1 MPGTSGERGPFPE
14 ELPNIRNPKSEIRN
28 SVEGGQAESVDE
40 RHRTR
45 QFFNLVAPA
54 FHVIDRRLLPEYRR
68 ALEKLKLEPELSVLD
83 LATGTGTLAAAFA
96 ERGHTVTGI
105 DFAAR
110 LLRRAR
116 RRLPQ
121 ADLRL
126 MDLAD
131 LPQLPDD
138 AYDVVALAY
147 VLHGMPPQ
155 MRRFALCQ
163 ARRLARRHV
172 LVFDYSGPGRWY
184 VRLIEWI
191 EGPHYP
197 SFIDR
202 PLAEIAAGAGLI
214 VEREEHTSSMGTC
227 WLLAHSDEP
236 SP

>member
-1 MPGTSGERGPFPE
+1 MTPSLGDDSCGR
-14 ELPNIRNPKSEIRN
+14 
-28 SVEGGQAESVDE
+28 EGGRAEPLDA
-40 RHRTR
+40 RRRTR
-45 QFFNLVAPA
+45 RFFNLIAPA
-54 FHVIDRRLLPEYRR
+54 FHVIDRRLLPEYRQ
-68 ALEKLKLEPELSVLD
+68 ALETLSLDPGLSVLD

-96 ERGHTVTGI
+96 ERDHRVAGI

-116 RRLPQ
+116 RRLPK
-121 ADLRL
+121 ADFRL

-138 AYDVVALAY
+138 AYDVVTLAY

-163 ARRLARRHV
+163 ARRLARRYV
-172 LVFDYSGPGRWY
+172 LVFDYSGTGRWH

-197 SFIDR
+197 SFVDR
-202 PLAEIAAGAGLI
+202 PLADLAAEAGLI
-214 VEREEHTSSMGTC
+214 VERKERTSSTGAC
-227 WLLAHSDEP
+227 WLLAHSVA
-236 SP
+236 

>member
-1 MPGTSGERGPFPE
+1 MTLEADDSSCRRDGGRPESAAERG
-14 ELPNIRNPKSEIRN
+14 
-28 SVEGGQAESVDE
+28 
-40 RHRTR
+40 RTR
-45 QFFNLVAPA
+45 RFFNLVAPA

-68 ALEKLKLEPELSVLD
+68 VLETLDLEPELSVLD

-96 ERGHTVTGI
+96 ERGHRVAGI

-110 LLRRAR
+110 LLRRAQ

-131 LPQLPDD
+131 LPQLPDE
-138 AYDVVALAY
+138 AYDVVALAF

-155 MRRFALCQ
+155 MRRFTLCE
-163 ARRLARRHV
+163 AHRLARRHV
-172 LVFDYSGPGRWY
+172 LVFDYSGPGPWY

-197 SFIDR
+197 SFVAR
-202 PLAEIAAGAGLI
+202 PLAELAADAGLI
-214 VEREEHTSSMGTC
+214 VEREEDTCGGAC
-227 WLLAHSDEP
+227 WLLGHGDGS

>member
-1 MPGTSGERGPFPE
+1 MSRRAGDDRCRRDGERAE
-14 ELPNIRNPKSEIRN
+14 AEI
-28 SVEGGQAESVDE
+28 E

-45 QFFNLVAPA
+45 RFFNLIAPA

-68 ALEKLKLEPELSVLD
+68 VLETLSLGRELSVLD

-96 ERGHTVTGI
+96 ERGHRVAGI

-121 ADLRL
+121 ADFRL

-131 LPQLPDD
+131 LPQLADD
-138 AYDVVALAY
+138 AYDVVTLAY

-163 ARRLARRHV
+163 AHRLARRYV
-172 LVFDYSGPGRWY
+172 LVFDYSGPGYWY

-197 SFIDR
+197 SFVAS
-202 PLAEIAAGAGLI
+202 PLADLAAEAGLF
-214 VEREEHTSSMGTC
+214 VERKESICGGAC
-227 WLLAHSDEP
+227 WLLGHGEG
-236 SP
+236 

>member
-1 MPGTSGERGPFPE
+1 MTHVAGDDRC
-14 ELPNIRNPKSEIRN
+14 RR
-28 SVEGGQAESVDE
+28 EGGRAESEVE

-45 QFFNLVAPA
+45 RFFNFVAPA
-54 FHVIDRRLLPEYRR
+54 FHFIDRRLLPEYRR
-68 ALEKLKLEPELSVLD
+68 VLATLDLEPSLSILD

-96 ERGHTVTGI
+96 ERGHQVAGI

-121 ADLRL
+121 ADFQL

-131 LPQLPDD
+131 LPRLPDD
-138 AYDVVALAY
+138 AYDVVTLAY
-147 VLHGMPPQ
+147 VLHGMPPI

-163 ARRLARRHV
+163 ARRLARRYV

-184 VRLIEWI
+184 VLLIEWI

-197 SFIDR
+197 SFVAR
-202 PLAEIAAGAGLI
+202 PMAELAAEAGLT
-214 VEREEHTSSMGTC
+214 VEREERTSSMGAC
-227 WLLAHSDEP
+227 WLLADGDESSP
-236 SP
+236 SILNS

>member
-1 MPGTSGERGPFPE
+1 MTHVAGDDRCRRDGGWPE
-14 ELPNIRNPKSEIRN
+14 S
-28 SVEGGQAESVDE
+28 ATE

-45 QFFNLVAPA
+45 RFFNLVAPA

-68 ALEKLKLEPELSVLD
+68 VLETLDLEPSLSILD

-96 ERGHTVTGI
+96 ERGHRVAGI

-116 RRLPQ
+116 RRLPG

-131 LPQLPDD
+131 LPQFPDN

-163 ARRLARRHV
+163 ARRLARRYV

-197 SFIDR
+197 SFVAR
-202 PLAEIAAGAGLI
+202 PLAELAAEAGLI
-214 VEREEHTSSMGTC
+214 VQREERTSSTGAC
-227 WLLAHSDEP
+227 WLLAGGGA
-236 SP
+236 

>member
-1 MPGTSGERGPFPE
+1 MTRERTPADGFCDPDGGRPE
-14 ELPNIRNPKSEIRN
+14 S
-28 SVEGGQAESVDE
+28 ATE

-45 QFFNLVAPA
+45 RFFNLVAPA
-54 FHVIDRRLLPEYRR
+54 FHFIDRRLLPEYRK
-68 ALEKLKLEPELSVLD
+68 ALELLSLDPELSVLD

-96 ERGHTVTGI
+96 ERGHRVAGI

-121 ADLRL
+121 ADFRL

-131 LPQLPDD
+131 LPRLPDD

-147 VLHGMPPQ
+147 VLHGMPPP
-155 MRRFALCQ
+155 MRRFALDQ
-163 ARRLARRHV
+163 AHRLARRHV

-197 SFIDR
+197 SFVDR
-202 PLAEIAAGAGLI
+202 PMADLAAEAGLI
-214 VEREEHTSSMGTC
+214 VEREERTSSVGAC
-227 WLLAHSDEP
+227 WLLGQGDG
-236 SP
+236 

>member
-1 MPGTSGERGPFPE
+1 MTLETGDSPCSR
-14 ELPNIRNPKSEIRN
+14 
-28 SVEGGQAESVDE
+28 EGGRPEPEVE

-45 QFFNLVAPA
+45 LFFNLIAPA
-54 FHVIDRRLLPEYRR
+54 FHVIDRRLLPEYRQT
-68 ALEKLKLEPELSVLD
+68 LETLSLDPGLSVLD

-96 ERGHTVTGI
+96 ERGHRVAGI
-105 DFAAR
+105 DFAER

-116 RRLPQ
+116 RRLPG
-121 ADLRL
+121 ADFRL

-131 LPQLPDD
+131 LPRLPDD

-163 ARRLARRHV
+163 AHRLARRHV

-197 SFIDR
+197 SFVAR
-202 PLAEIAAGAGLI
+202 SMAELAAEAGLT
-214 VEREEHTSSMGTC
+214 VQREERTSSTGVC
-227 WLLAHSDEP
+227 WLLTHCEG
-236 SP
+236 

>member
-1 MPGTSGERGPFPE
+1 MTLEADDSSCRRDGGRPEPAAERG
-14 ELPNIRNPKSEIRN
+14 
-28 SVEGGQAESVDE
+28 
-40 RHRTR
+40 RTR
-45 QFFNLVAPA
+45 RFFNLVAPA

-68 ALEKLKLEPELSVLD
+68 VLETLGLEPELSVLD

-96 ERGHTVTGI
+96 ERGHRVAGI

-121 ADLRL
+121 ADFRL

-172 LVFDYSGPGRWY
+172 LVFDYSGPGRWH

-197 SFIDR
+197 SFVDR
-202 PLAEIAAGAGLI
+202 PLADLAAEAGLI
-214 VEREEHTSSMGTC
+214 VEREERTSSTGAC
-227 WLLAHSDEP
+227 WLLARGGA
-236 SP
+236 

>member
-1 MPGTSGERGPFPE
+1 MTLESGGRSCS
-14 ELPNIRNPKSEIRN
+14 R
-28 SVEGGQAESVDE
+28 EGGRPESEVE

-45 QFFNLVAPA
+45 RFFNLVAPA

-68 ALEKLKLEPELSVLD
+68 ALEILGLEPELSVLD

-96 ERGHTVTGI
+96 ERGHRVAGI

-121 ADLRL
+121 ADFRL
-126 MDLAD
+126 MDVAD

-138 AYDVVALAY
+138 TYDVVALAY
-147 VLHGMPPQ
+147 VLHGMPPD

-163 ARRLARRHV
+163 AGRLARRHV
-172 LVFDYSGPGRWY
+172 LVFDYSGPGPWY

-197 SFIDR
+197 SFVAR
-202 PLAEIAAGAGLI
+202 SLADLAADAGLI
-214 VEREEHTSSMGTC
+214 VERKEPTCGGSC
-227 WLLAHSDEP
+227 WLLGHGDGS

>member
-1 MPGTSGERGPFPE
+1 MTRKQTPADGFCDPDGGRPE
-14 ELPNIRNPKSEIRN
+14 P
-28 SVEGGQAESVDE
+28 ATE

-45 QFFNLVAPA
+45 RFFNLVAPA

-68 ALEKLKLEPELSVLD
+68 VLESLSLESELSVLD

-96 ERGHTVTGI
+96 ERGHRVAGI

-116 RRLPQ
+116 RRLPG

-131 LPQLPDD
+131 LPQIPDN

-163 ARRLARRHV
+163 ASRLARRYV

-197 SFIDR
+197 SFVDR
-202 PLAEIAAGAGLI
+202 PLAALAAEAGLT
-214 VEREEHTSSMGTC
+214 VEREERTSSMGAC
-227 WLLAHSDEP
+227 WLLAHGGA
-236 SP
+236 

>member
-1 MPGTSGERGPFPE
+1 M
-14 ELPNIRNPKSEIRN
+14 
-28 SVEGGQAESVDE
+28 EGGRVESEVE

-45 QFFNLVAPA
+45 LFFNLVAPA
-54 FHVIDRRLLPEYRR
+54 FHLIDRRLLPEYRR
-68 ALEKLKLEPELSVLD
+68 VLETLDLEPELSVLD

-96 ERGHTVTGI
+96 ERGHPVAGI

-121 ADLRL
+121 ADFRL

-138 AYDVVALAY
+138 AYDVVTLAY

-197 SFIDR
+197 SFVAN
-202 PLAEIAAGAGLI
+202 PLADLAAEAGLT
-214 VEREEHTSSMGTC
+214 VQREERTSSTGVC
-227 WLLAHSDEP
+227 WLLGHGDGS

>member
-1 MPGTSGERGPFPE
+1 MTHAAGDDSCVR
-14 ELPNIRNPKSEIRN
+14 
-28 SVEGGQAESVDE
+28 EGGQPESVDE
-40 RHRTR
+40 RLRTR
-45 QFFNLVAPA
+45 RFFNLVAPA

-68 ALEKLKLEPELSVLD
+68 VLDALGLDPGLSVLD

-96 ERGHTVTGI
+96 ERGHPVAGI

-116 RRLPQ
+116 RRLPGT
-121 ADLRL
+121 DFRL

-131 LPQLPDD
+131 LPQLPND

-172 LVFDYSGPGRWY
+172 LIFDYSGPGRWY

-197 SFIDR
+197 SFVDR
-202 PLAEIAAGAGLI
+202 PLAEIATEAGLV
-214 VEREEHTSSMGTC
+214 VEREERTSSTGAC
-227 WLLAHSDEP
+227 WLLGHGDG
-236 SP
+236 

>member
-1 MPGTSGERGPFPE
+1 MTLEAGDRPCDR
-14 ELPNIRNPKSEIRN
+14 
-28 SVEGGQAESVDE
+28 EGGQPESEVE
-40 RHRTR
+40 RGRTR
-45 QFFNLVAPA
+45 RFFNLVAPA

-68 ALEKLKLEPELSVLD
+68 VLETLSLEPELSILD

-96 ERGHTVTGI
+96 ERGHRVAGI

-121 ADLRL
+121 ADFRL

-131 LPQLPDD
+131 LPLLPDD
-138 AYDVVALAY
+138 AYDVVTLAY

-163 ARRLARRHV
+163 ARRLARRYV
-172 LVFDYSGPGRWY
+172 LVFDYSGPGRWH

-197 SFIDR
+197 SFVAR
-202 PLAEIAAGAGLI
+202 PLAELAAETGLT
-214 VEREEHTSSMGTC
+214 VEREERTSSAGAC
-227 WLLAHSDEP
+227 WLLTHGGA
-236 SP
+236 

>member
-1 MPGTSGERGPFPE
+1 MTDAAGDDRC
-14 ELPNIRNPKSEIRN
+14 RR
-28 SVEGGQAESVDE
+28 EGGRAESVDS
-40 RHRTR
+40 RRRTR
-45 QFFNLVAPA
+45 RFFNIVAPA
-54 FHVIDRRLLPEYRR
+54 FHVIDRRLLPEYRLVLE
-68 ALEKLKLEPELSVLD
+68 ALSLDPELSVLD

-96 ERGHTVTGI
+96 ERGHRVAGI

-116 RRLPQ
+116 RRLPG

-138 AYDVVALAY
+138 SWDIVTLAY

-163 ARRLARRHV
+163 ASRIARRHV
-172 LVFDYSGPGRWY
+172 LVFDYSGPDRWF

-197 SFIDR
+197 SFVDR
-202 PLAEIAAGAGLI
+202 PLADLAADAGLI
-214 VEREEHTSSMGTC
+214 VQREERTSGMGAC
-227 WLLAHSDEP
+227 WLLGHGDGS

>member
-1 MPGTSGERGPFPE
+1 MTRKQTPADGFCDSD
-14 ELPNIRNPKSEIRN
+14 
-28 SVEGGQAESVDE
+28 GGRAESEDD

-45 QFFNLVAPA
+45 RFFNLVAPA
-54 FHVIDRRLLPEYRR
+54 FHLIDRRLLPEYRR
-68 ALEKLKLEPELSVLD
+68 VLATLDLEPSLSILD

-96 ERGHTVTGI
+96 ERGHRVAGI

-116 RRLPQ
+116 RRLPG

-138 AYDVVALAY
+138 AYDIVALAY

-172 LVFDYSGPGRWY
+172 LVFDYSGPGRWH

-197 SFIDR
+197 SFVDR
-202 PLAEIAAGAGLI
+202 PLADLAAEAGLI
-214 VEREEHTSSMGTC
+214 VEREERTSSVGAC
-227 WLLAHSDEP
+227 WLLGHGEA
-236 SP
+236 

>member
-1 MPGTSGERGPFPE
+1 MTLKSGGRSCS
-14 ELPNIRNPKSEIRN
+14 R
-28 SVEGGQAESVDE
+28 EGGRPESEVE

-45 QFFNLVAPA
+45 RFFNLVAPA

-68 ALEKLKLEPELSVLD
+68 VLETLGLEPELTVLD

-96 ERGHTVTGI
+96 ERGHRVAGI

-121 ADLRL
+121 ADFRL

-131 LPQLPDD
+131 LPQIPDN

-172 LVFDYSGPGRWY
+172 LVFDYSGPGRWH
-184 VRLIEWI
+184 VRFIEWI

-197 SFIDR
+197 SFVAR
-202 PLAEIAAGAGLI
+202 PLAELVAEAGLI
-214 VEREEHTSSMGTC
+214 VRREERTSSVGAC
-227 WLLAHSDEP
+227 WLLTHGDGS
-236 SP
+236 SPLILNS

>member
-1 MPGTSGERGPFPE
+1 MSRRAGDDRC
-14 ELPNIRNPKSEIRN
+14 RRD
-28 SVEGGQAESVDE
+28 GGRAEAETE

-45 QFFNLVAPA
+45 RFFNLVAPA

-68 ALEKLKLEPELSVLD
+68 ALAALDLEPSLSVLD
-83 LATGTGTLAAAFA
+83 VATGTGTLARAFA
-96 ERGHTVTGI
+96 ERGHRVAGI

-131 LPQLPDD
+131 LPQMPDK
-138 AYDVVALAY
+138 AYDLVSLAH

-155 MRRFALCQ
+155 MRRFALGQ
-163 ARRLARRHV
+163 ACRLARRYV

-197 SFIDR
+197 SFVAR
-202 PLAEIAAGAGLI
+202 SLADLAAEAGLI
-214 VEREEHTSSMGTC
+214 VEREERTSSMGAC
-227 WLLAHSDEP
+227 WLLAHPDGS
-236 SP
+236 

>member
-1 MPGTSGERGPFPE
+1 MTLETDDSPCSR
-14 ELPNIRNPKSEIRN
+14 
-28 SVEGGQAESVDE
+28 EGGRAESVDE
-40 RHRTR
+40 RLRTR
-45 QFFNLVAPA
+45 RFFNLVAPA
-54 FHVIDRRLLPEYRR
+54 FHVIDRRLLPEYRQ
-68 ALEKLKLEPELSVLD
+68 ALETLSLDPGLSVLD

-96 ERGHTVTGI
+96 ERGHPVAGI

-116 RRLPQ
+116 RRLPG

-131 LPQLPDD
+131 LPQLPND

-172 LVFDYSGPGRWY
+172 LIFDYSGPGRWY

-197 SFIDR
+197 SFVDR
-202 PLAEIAAGAGLI
+202 PMADLAAEAGLI
-214 VEREEHTSSMGTC
+214 VEREERTSSTGAC
-227 WLLAHSDEP
+227 WLLGHGDGS

>member
-1 MPGTSGERGPFPE
+1 MTLEAGDSSCGR
-14 ELPNIRNPKSEIRN
+14 
-28 SVEGGQAESVDE
+28 EGGRAESVDE

-45 QFFNLVAPA
+45 RFFNLVAPA

-68 ALEKLKLEPELSVLD
+68 TLAAFDLEPSLSVLD
-83 LATGTGTLAAAFA
+83 LATGTGTLATAFA
-96 ERGHTVTGI
+96 ERGHRVAGI

-110 LLRRAR
+110 LLKRAR

-131 LPQLPDD
+131 LPQMPDN
-138 AYDVVALAY
+138 AYDIVALAY

-163 ARRLARRHV
+163 ARRIARRHV
-172 LVFDYSGPGRWY
+172 LVFDYSGPGRWH

-197 SFIDR
+197 SFVDR
-202 PLAEIAAGAGLI
+202 PLADFAAEAGLT
-214 VEREEHTSSMGTC
+214 VQREERTSSTGAC
-227 WLLAHSDEP
+227 WLLGHGDGS

>member
-1 MPGTSGERGPFPE
+1 MTLETGDSSCGPASGRP
-14 ELPNIRNPKSEIRN
+14 
-28 SVEGGQAESVDE
+28 ESVDA

-45 QFFNLVAPA
+45 RFFNLVAPA
-54 FHVIDRRLLPEYRR
+54 FHLIDRRLLPEYRR
-68 ALEKLKLEPELSVLD
+68 VLETLDLEPELSVLD

-96 ERGHTVTGI
+96 ERGHRVAGI

-121 ADLRL
+121 ADFRL
-126 MDLAD
+126 MDLAN

-138 AYDVVALAY
+138 AYDVVTLAY

-172 LVFDYSGPGRWY
+172 LVFDYSGPSRWH
-184 VRLIEWI
+184 VRFIEWI

-197 SFIDR
+197 TFVAR
-202 PLAEIAAGAGLI
+202 PLAELVAEAGLI
-214 VEREEHTSSMGTC
+214 VEREERTSSMGAC
-227 WLLAHSDEP
+227 WLLKHGDES

>member
-1 MPGTSGERGPFPE
+1 MTLDAADSSCGR
-14 ELPNIRNPKSEIRN
+14 
-28 SVEGGQAESVDE
+28 EGGRPESEVE

-45 QFFNLVAPA
+45 CFFNLIAPA

-68 ALEKLKLEPELSVLD
+68 ALAALDLEPSLSVLD

-96 ERGHTVTGI
+96 ERGHRVAGV

-110 LLRRAR
+110 LLKRAR

-131 LPQLPDD
+131 LPQLPDND
-138 AYDVVALAY
+138 YDVAALAY

-163 ARRLARRHV
+163 ARRIARRHV
-172 LVFDYSGPGRWY
+172 LVFDHSGPGRWH

-197 SFIDR
+197 SFVAR
-202 PLAEIAAGAGLI
+202 SLADLAAEAGLA
-214 VEREEHTSSMGTC
+214 VQREESTSSTGAC
-227 WLLAHSDEP
+227 WLLGHGDA
-236 SP
+236 

>member
-1 MPGTSGERGPFPE
+1 
-14 ELPNIRNPKSEIRN
+14 
-28 SVEGGQAESVDE
+28 VDE

-45 QFFNLVAPA
+45 RFFNLVAPA

-68 ALEKLKLEPELSVLD
+68 KLAALDLEPSLSVLD
-83 LATGTGTLAAAFA
+83 LATGTGTLATAFA
-96 ERGHTVTGI
+96 ERGHRVAGI
-105 DFAAR
+105 DFAAW
-110 LLRRAR
+110 LLKRAR

-131 LPQLPDD
+131 LPQIPDNS
-138 AYDVVALAY
+138 YDVVALAY

-197 SFIDR
+197 SFVARSLAD
-202 PLAEIAAGAGLI
+202 LAEEAALI
-214 VEREEHTSSMGTC
+214 VQREERTSSTGAC
-227 WLLAHSDEP
+227 WLLTHGDGSSP
-236 SP
+236 SILNS